1 MIYLMILLLFIII
14 ILIVLYFGKKPK
26 IHRNVSHKD
35 LKKFL
40 EVLLYRGY
48 ENGFMVIQVPID
60 RKFKRFIQFSKYI
73 EDNKNVGLEFHYPL
87 SEWSKSYYKK
97 LKDILIKNQI
107 KFEIETTGDEKIPE
121 FLVIDVK
128 KNLDMADRISKLVFR
143 EIYEIGEEVMIEL
156 YYHNISPREEKIG
169 F

>member
-1 MIYLMILLLFIII
+1 LIIF
-14 ILIVLYFGKKPK
+14 YFGNKPK
-26 IHRNVSHKD
+26 IHKKISQED

-48 ENGFMVIQVPID
+48 ENGFMVIQVPTD

-73 EDNKNVGLEFHYPL
+73 VDNRNVGLEFNYPL
-87 SEWSKSYYKK
+87 SEWSQPYYKK
-97 LKDILIKNQI
+97 LKDILIENRI
-107 KFEIETTGDEKIPE
+107 KFEIENTGHEKIPE

-128 KNLDMADRISKLVFR
+128 QNLDMANKISKLVFNDL
-143 EIYEIGEEVMIEL
+143 YEIGKEGMIEL